1 MSNDKKRDLE
11 NLLTEIDNFKF
22 KILPDKDFQ
31 ITSEIV
37 QLMMKDLAYVVY
49 YGYFNNIARLDM
61 KSISLIASTCACY
74 IPERVDLWQA
84 IYDISKD
91 NLKIDEDKYKN
102 IHNKLYYAIGGSHR
116 DFMLLYEIYRIIEN
130 NI

>member
-1 MSNDKKRDLE
+1 MGNNEKCLM
-11 NLLTEIDNFKF
+11 NLLAEIDNCKF
-22 KILPDKDFQ
+22 KIPLDEEFQ
-31 ITSEIV
+31 ITDEMIR
-37 QLMMKDLAYVVY
+37 LMMKDLAYIIY

-61 KSISLIASTCACY
+61 KSISLVASTCACY